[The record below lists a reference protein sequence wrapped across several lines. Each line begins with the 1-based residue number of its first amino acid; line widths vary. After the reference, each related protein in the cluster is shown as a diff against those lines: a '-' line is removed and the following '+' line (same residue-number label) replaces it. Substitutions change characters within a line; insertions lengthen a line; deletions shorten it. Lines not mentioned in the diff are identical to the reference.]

1 MVSVG
6 IDAKAANFPVGVVE
20 NGEMCHP
27 LSWPLAAH
35 TIIKARDCT
44 RFFGPEQFG
53 PNSRVVRRRIVRPKC
68 SKGVIVLEQN
78 ISYRPGST
86 WRKSTLVPAAP
97 AAPQQLPSQLL
108 SHAAVPLRRPSDE
121 LVCGRR
127 APSLSR
133 SATTWIQGVRSRPA
147 EDFLMGS
154 LSTIPALERG
164 RYMTSHC
171 GARCML
177 VLSLSARPFTHPVA
191 ASCTAGTNHPRSRA

>member
-1 MVSVG
+1 MYS
-6 IDAKAANFPVGVVE
+6 IF
-20 NGEMCHP
+20 
-27 LSWPLAAH
+27 W
-35 TIIKARDCT
+35 TRDNSAD
-44 RFFGPEQFG
+44 G
-53 PNSRVVRRRIVRPKC
+53 PNSRIDVRRRIVRPKC
-68 SKGVIVLEQN
+68 SKAVIVVVLEQN
-78 ISYRPGST
+78 ICDRRAST

-97 AAPQQLPSQLL
+97 AAPQQLRSQHL

-147 EDFLMGS
+147 EDFVMGS

-164 RYMTSHC
+164 RCMTSHC

-191 ASCTAGTNHPRSRA
+191 ASCIAGTNHPRSRA

>member
-1 MVSVG
+1 MSTRTTVP
-6 IDAKAANFPVGVVE
+6 DAAGGPRRRLTG
-20 NGEMCHP
+20 
-27 LSWPLAAH
+27 
-35 TIIKARDCT
+35 CT
-44 RFFGPEQFG
+44 GCVWT
-53 PNSRVVRRRIVRPKC
+53 RVVLDVVC
-68 SKGVIVLEQN
+68 EVALLCVLSLKN

-164 RYMTSHC
+164 LCMNSHR
-171 GARCML
+171 GARWML